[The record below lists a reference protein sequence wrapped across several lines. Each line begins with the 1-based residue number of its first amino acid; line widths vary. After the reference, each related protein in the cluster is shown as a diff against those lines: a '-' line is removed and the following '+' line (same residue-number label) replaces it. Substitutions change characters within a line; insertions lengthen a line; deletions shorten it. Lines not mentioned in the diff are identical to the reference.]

1 MNRIILLGR
10 LTKDPEVRYTNT
22 GKVVAMFVLAVN
34 RPFTDANGQRD
45 ADFINVVIW
54 GKQAEAIGNNVT
66 KGQRLLVEGR
76 LQIRSYD
83 ANDGAKKYVT
93 EVVAYNFE
101 FIEKKGDKTT
111 PVPNAPKDNQASPM
125 ESFGEAAPFTEEIP
139 F

>member
-1 MNRIILLGR
+1 MNRVILLGR
-10 LTKDPEVRYTNT
+10 LTKDPEVRYTNND
-22 GKVVAMFVLAVN
+22 KVVATFTLAVP
-34 RPFTDANGQRD
+34 RPFTSAEGKTELDY
-45 ADFINVVIW
+45 INIVIW
-54 GKQAEAIGNNVT
+54 GKPAEVIGNYVT

-83 ANDGAKKYVT
+83 ANDGTKKYVT

-125 ESFGEAAPFTEEIP
+125 ESFGEAVPFTEEIP

>member
-54 GKQAEAIGNNVT
+54 GKQAEAVGNNVT

-76 LQIRSYD
+76 LQIRSYEG
-83 ANDGAKKYVT
+83 NDGQKKFVA

-101 FIEKKGDKTT
+101 FIEKKGDKGTT
-111 PVPNAPKDNQASPM
+111 AVTKDSQASPM

>member
-10 LTKDPEVRYTNT
+10 LTKDPEVRYTNS

-54 GKQAEAIGNNVT
+54 GKQAEAVGNNVT

-76 LQIRSYD
+76 LQVRSYD
-83 ANDGAKKYVT
+83 ANDGTKKYVT

-101 FIEKKGDKTT
+101 FIEKKGDKAA
-111 PVPNAPKDNQASPM
+111 PVPNAPKDNQTSPM
-125 ESFGEAAPFTEEIP
+125 ESFGAAVPFTEEIP

>member
-34 RPFTDANGQRD
+34 SPFTDANGQRD

-54 GKQAEAIGNNVT
+54 GKQAEAVGNNVT

-76 LQIRSYD
+76 LQIRSYE
-83 ANDGAKKYVT
+83 ANDGQKKFVS

-101 FIEKKGDKTT
+101 FIEKKGDKGTT
-111 PVPNAPKDNQASPM
+111 TATKNSQASPM
-125 ESFGEAAPFTEEIP
+125 ESFGEAVPFDEEIP

>member
-54 GKQAEAIGNNVT
+54 GKQAETVGNNVT

-83 ANDGAKKYVT
+83 ANDGTKKYVT

-101 FIEKKGDKTT
+101 FIEKKGDKTA
-111 PVPNAPKDNQASPM
+111 VPNAPKDNQASPM
-125 ESFGEAAPFTEEIP
+125 ESFGEAVPFNEEIP

>member
-10 LTKDPEVRYTNT
+10 LTKDPEVRYTNS

-101 FIEKKGDKTT
+101 FIEKKGEKTV
-111 PVPNAPKDNQASPM
+111 PAPNALNNNQSSPM
-125 ESFGEAAPFTEEIP
+125 ESFGEVAPLAEEIP

>member
-10 LTKDPEVRYTNT
+10 LTKDPEVRYTNS

-54 GKQAEAIGNNVT
+54 GKQAEAVGNNVT

-76 LQIRSYD
+76 LQVRSYD
-83 ANDGAKKYVT
+83 ANDGTKKYVT

-101 FIEKKGDKTT
+101 FIEKKGDKAA
-111 PVPNAPKDNQASPM
+111 PVPNTPKDNQVSPM
-125 ESFGEAAPFTEEIP
+125 ESFGAEVPFTEEIP

>member
-54 GKQAEAIGNNVT
+54 GKQAEAVGNNVT

-76 LQIRSYD
+76 LQIRSYEG
-83 ANDGAKKYVT
+83 NDGQKKFVA

-101 FIEKKGDKTT
+101 FIEKKGDKGPTA
-111 PVPNAPKDNQASPM
+111 VPKDSQASPM
-125 ESFGEAAPFTEEIP
+125 ESFGEAAPFNEEIP

>member
-54 GKQAEAIGNNVT
+54 GKQAEAVGNNVT

-76 LQIRSYD
+76 LQIRSYEG
-83 ANDGAKKYVT
+83 NDGQKKFVA

-101 FIEKKGDKTT
+101 FIEKKGDKGTT
-111 PVPNAPKDNQASPM
+111 AVPKNSQASPM